1 MKIWFIALPLLAV
14 ASAGMAQDVEPATDP
29 AATVAP
35 QPAARGMAAAPRP
48 KQRQGADMRHCL
60 DRKDAKAIIRCAEP
74 GRKP

>member
-14 ASAGMAQDVEPATDP
+14 AGAGRAQDVEPAVEP
-29 AATVAP
+29 AATAAP
-35 QPAARGMAAAPRP
+35 QPSARDKAAAPRP

-60 DRKDAKAIIRCAEP
+60 DRKDARAIIRCAEP